1 MQLTIHART
10 QAPLWQEW
18 KVDSEGKKTPWE
30 AAQVV
35 AFEVPSQ
42 LCQQHG
48 DDAISDLDSE
58 YAEE

>member
-1 MQLTIHART
+1 M
-10 QAPLWQEW
+10 
-18 KVDSEGKKTPWE
+18 DSEGKKTPWE